1 MEGNLLKRSLAVVA
15 IGLILLLG
23 LLPLGCSRD
32 TKTVPDAKVQDQP
45 KSSEQVPKAPPEKKS
60 PQKVSNYFPLTRG
73 STWEYQGEG
82 NEFASFTR
90 EVLFVKDNR
99 GQIRESNGGTVS
111 ATIFEVTD
119 SAVTRVFNLPETYEK
134 VNLLDRPSNEKVVIL
149 KSPLEVGNSWKDPN
163 GERQIVD
170 LNATVTTPSGKVE
183 NCVKVKI
190 AGQHSVVYE
199 YFKEGVGMVM
209 REFISG
215 EARVASALKRFE
227 IK

>member
-1 MEGNLLKRSLAVVA
+1 MKRSLAVVA
-15 IGLILLLG
+15 IGLIFLLG

-32 TKTVPDAKVQDQP
+32 TKTVPDTKAQQDKP
-45 KSSEQVPKAPPEKKS
+45 KSGEQAPKAPPEKKS
-60 PQKVSNYFPLTRG
+60 AQKARDYFPLTRG

-111 ATIFEVTD
+111 AMVFEVTD

-134 VNLLDRPSNEKVVIL
+134 VNLLDRPSNENVVIL
-149 KSPLEVGNSWKDPN
+149 KTPLEVGIRWKDPN

-170 LNATVTTPSGKVE
+170 VNATVTTPSGKVE

-215 EARVASALKRFE
+215 EARVTSTLKRFE